1 MTTKIIEVG
10 HYFHMREGL
19 QIKLVLKGN
28 DVAFNA
34 IEDKVILKIDQVE
47 EVTESGLYI
56 PDTATAMPETGT
68 VVAVGPGRVAAN
80 GKLIPTGINVGD
92 KVLFQRR
99 AAQRVEIEGEDYLI
113 FLSEHILA
121 IVED

>member
-1 MTTKIIEVG
+1 MVAKTIELG
-10 HYFHMREGL
+10 HYFQMREGL
-19 QIKLVLKGN
+19 TLTLKDKGN
-28 DVAFNA
+28 YVAFNA

-68 VVAVGPGRVAAN
+68 VVAVGPGRVAGN
-80 GKLIPTGINVGD
+80 GTIIPTGINVGD

-99 AAQRVEIEGEDYLI
+99 AAQKVEIEGEDYLV

-121 IVED
+121 IVEG